1 MKQDQN
7 LRFVIIG
14 MGYLM
19 EYIAPCYSKL
29 LGDKKAEQMLGV
41 TAEPQAVQ
49 TKAKATGIPVI
60 LNDNAGALRRMEPD
74 IILFAPPPSL
84 AAPLTESVLVPYFAE
99 CRAAGKELPML
110 FAFPPKP
117 EGKYYQE
124 QLGHDCKVVNILPNM
139 ISEICGR
146 TCAEAGFTMVTLPE
160 SHTWQPEELDFI
172 RRFWQPL
179 GQVVFLTPAEVQ
191 VALAVSCS
199 NQMLSE
205 IFLDMQTA
213 LPEAYHESASALA
226 EAARAYLMEKL
237 GYQPPQPVESSVQ
250 AVPPAMLEAVKKVT
264 YHAHRGTLKFM
275 LEKGFDADK
284 AETIQR
290 MNYDLNLRKVQLM
303 PREELRRAT
312 RHHATRGGVLERAC
326 ISYTQNWQD
335 SVCSHFAKYPDWTP
349 DAQWAEALEDGF
361 VQMSQDVFDH
371 LSQLAKKK
379 EESVCDIEQHAVLYA
394 LLEKEAVEQAGE
406 AGRAAMTE
414 ATAQYGLERGR
425 RMRAHALEHG
435 DEVNSF
441 TYLAY
446 GEWSPKP
453 GQMEVGEVPEIEL
466 YTTHVTK
473 CEWCRCWNKHN
484 LMEYG
489 KAYCQNVDKCIAHG
503 YDPDFDLGVNSL
515 MSAGDAV
522 CEFGYGFIMTPEL
535 REKLAEIR
543 QRIGTSAQKG
553 FNYHTA
559 HLWVT
564 CRRVLCEQ
572 LGETAGNDIAD
583 DEQIARETM
592 RDYLPWAE
600 MGMQTPICVEN
611 GALALDHLCHDKID
625 IFIMDIRMPIM
636 DGMALLEEIT
646 RRNIDVLIIVLSAYD
661 QFEYAQKA
669 ISSRKVFEY
678 VLKPIRRGNF
688 CTLLQKAAA
697 AVRSKRAESSPDSQA
712 LYDEVRKNYNGFL
725 MQGHTAEGIA
735 LVRQK
740 LEALPEPWS
749 DWEGKKRFLI
759 ALYTDTQLEAVKQ
772 STKNGQPACLPM
784 NGLVQFE
791 ASHTDAELWQTFVST
806 VEELQPY
813 LQPATAEASK
823 ASAVIEHTTIAKATT
838 IFPL

>member
-49 TKAKATGIPVI
+49 SKAKATGIPVI

-213 LPEAYHESASALA
+213 LPEAYRESASALA

-379 EESVCDIEQHAVLYA
+379 EESVCDSGICRNGRLGGGSFSARTPDSVQHRHF
-394 LLEKEAVEQAGE
+394 G
-406 AGRAAMTE
+406 GRAE
-414 ATAQYGLERGR
+414 
-425 RMRAHALEHG
+425 
-435 DEVNSF
+435 
-441 TYLAY
+441 
-446 GEWSPKP
+446 
-453 GQMEVGEVPEIEL
+453 
-466 YTTHVTK
+466 
-473 CEWCRCWNKHN
+473 
-484 LMEYG
+484 
-489 KAYCQNVDKCIAHG
+489 
-503 YDPDFDLGVNSL
+503 
-515 MSAGDAV
+515 
-522 CEFGYGFIMTPEL
+522 
-535 REKLAEIR
+535 
-543 QRIGTSAQKG
+543 
-553 FNYHTA
+553 
-559 HLWVT
+559 
-564 CRRVLCEQ
+564 EQ
-572 LGETAGNDIAD
+572 LGRTGRA
-583 DEQIARETM
+583 
-592 RDYLPWAE
+592 
-600 MGMQTPICVEN
+600 
-611 GALALDHLCHDKID
+611 HDPEGRK
-625 IFIMDIRMPIM
+625 
-636 DGMALLEEIT
+636 
-646 RRNIDVLIIVLSAYD
+646 RRRLYPCGS
-661 QFEYAQKA
+661 
-669 ISSRKVFEY
+669 
-678 VLKPIRRGNF
+678 RRGGRKRRAYERVRAASGHCFRQRKPRYDGVPAGHCLCKRNR
-688 CTLLQKAAA
+688 CHAGKAAA
-697 AVRSKRAESSPDSQA
+697 GGADLRFDHHPPENWDRSFVRILRCHQRRHRRGVRHCMAGRRRLRGDCPYHRQRACNF
-712 LYDEVRKNYNGFL
+712 VRYG
-725 MQGHTAEGIA
+725 
-735 LVRQK
+735 V
-740 LEALPEPWS
+740 
-749 DWEGKKRFLI
+749 
-759 ALYTDTQLEAVKQ
+759 
-772 STKNGQPACLPM
+772 
-784 NGLVQFE
+784 
-791 ASHTDAELWQTFVST
+791 
-806 VEELQPY
+806 
-813 LQPATAEASK
+813 
-823 ASAVIEHTTIAKATT
+823 
-838 IFPL
+838 